1 MLIRLSLTAAVLV
14 CFLAIGPAAQS
25 RDWLHWRGPLMTGV
39 WPGAGVPASW
49 SATENVAWKAPL
61 GGLGVSTPIVAGDR
75 VIATSQIGAGD
86 RRPGSHPRL
95 VQGGDAAAQG
105 ERALGAGTQAAGPG
119 DVVFL
124 VEAFNRADGKRAW
137 EFRLPAA
144 GPLTPVHDKHN
155 LATSSPVSDGE
166 RVFAWFGTGQIVAL
180 TMAGKPVWQRH
191 LGQELGPFDIQWG
204 HGSSPTVHN
213 GLLYLL
219 CDQPS
224 RSALLAV
231 DARTGKEVWRAD
243 RGKGRNS
250 YSTPLVVELPG
261 GNAEVIINSSER
273 LDAYDA
279 RTGAHLWY
287 TGDANRFPIP
297 MPIVHDGI
305 VYTTRGYRSGPYLAI
320 RPGGRGDITS
330 SHVVWRVPTGAPY
343 VSSIVYA
350 SGLLFMANDAGVITA
365 VDAKTG
371 ERAWQERTGG
381 VFSASPVVA
390 DGKVYFV
397 SESGETIV
405 VRASRT
411 PEILARN
418 DIGERTVASLAIDDG
433 RIFIRTDR
441 HLIAVGDK

>member
-1 MLIRLSLTAAVLV
+1 MLTRLVLTTAVVV
-14 CFLAIGPAAQS
+14 CSTTIGVVAQS

-39 WPGAGVPASW
+39 WPGTGVVSTW
-49 SATENVAWKAPL
+49 SATDNVRWKAPL
-61 GGLGVSTPIVAGDR
+61 AGLGVSTPIVVGDR
-75 VIATSQIGAGD
+75 VIVTSQAGAGV
-86 RRPGSHPRL
+86 RQSGTHPRL

-105 ERALGAGTQAAGPG
+105 ERALGTDAPAAKSG

-124 VEAFNRADGKRAW
+124 VEAFDRATGTRVWDVRVQADGD
-137 EFRLPAA
+137 
-144 GPLTPVHDKHN
+144 LTPVHDKHN
-155 LATSSPVSDGE
+155 LASPSPVSDGTLTY
-166 RVFAWFGTGQIVAL
+166 AWFGTGQLVAV
-180 TMAGKPVWQRH
+180 TRDGTIAWQRH
-191 LGQELGPFDIQWG
+191 LGKELGPFDIQWG

-243 RGKGRNS
+243 RGKGRSS
-250 YSTPLVVELPG
+250 YSTPLVVQAPSG
-261 GNAEVIINSSER
+261 RAEVIVNSSER

-279 RTGAHLWY
+279 RTGEHLWF

-297 MPIVHDGI
+297 MPIAHDGI

-330 SHVVWRVPTGAPY
+330 SHVVWQVPTGAPY

-365 VDAKTG
+365 VDASTG
-371 ERAWQERTGG
+371 ERVWQERTGG
-381 VFSASPVVA
+381 VFSASPVAA

-411 PEILARN
+411 PEVVARN
-418 DIGERTVASLAIDDG
+418 DIGERTVASLAIAGG

-441 HLIAVGDK
+441 HLVAVGDK

>member
-1 MLIRLSLTAAVLV
+1 MPRTLFMTVAAMAAAGSLTL
-14 CFLAIGPAAQS
+14 AQS
-25 RDWLHWRGPLMTGV
+25 RDWPHWRGPLATGV
-39 WPGAGVPASW
+39 WNGTGVPASW

-61 GGLGVSTPIVAGDR
+61 GGLGVSTPIVVGDR
-75 VIATSQIGAGD
+75 AIVTSQSGAGD

-105 ERALGAGTQAAGPG
+105 ERALGADAPAAGPG

-124 VEAFNRADGKRAW
+124 VEAFNRTDGKRQW
-137 EFRLPAA
+137 QFRVPAE

-166 RVFAWFGTGQIVAL
+166 RVYAWFGTGQIVAL
-180 TMAGKPVWQRH
+180 TMEGQPVWQRH
-191 LGQELGPFDIQWG
+191 LGKELGPFDIQWG

-243 RGKGRNS
+243 RGKGRHS
-250 YSTPLVVELPG
+250 YSTPFVVEVPG
-261 GNAEVIINSSER
+261 GRTEVIVNSSER

-279 RTGAHLWY
+279 RTGEHLWY

-297 MPIVHDGI
+297 MPIAHEGI

-320 RPGGRGDITS
+320 RPGGRGDITA

-365 VDAKTG
+365 IDAKTG
-371 ERAWQERTGG
+371 ERVWQERTGG
-381 VFSASPVVA
+381 VFSASPVAA
-390 DGKVYFV
+390 DGKVYFAG
-397 SESGETIV
+397 ESGETIV
-405 VRASRT
+405 VRASRK

-418 DIGERTVASLAIDDG
+418 DIGERTVASLAIADG